1 MALHRRIVI
10 SGSRGIAAE
19 VIQACS
25 ERGYS
30 VFILGGE
37 EEESRTLAESITEC
51 AGFSAI
57 DLRNESEVE
66 SAFALAKNQLGGITD
81 VISIA
86 GGSGRKFGDGS
97 LENMSLSAWNQTLEL
112 NLTTAFLTLREGL
125 RALSESG
132 GSITL
137 TSSVLGS
144 NPSPL
149 RFGTQAYALSKAA
162 INGLVHLAAAS
173 YVDKNI
179 RINAIAPALVATPMS
194 QRAIASSEITDYI
207 TKKQPL
213 TRRALV
219 PMELV
224 SSYLYLLEN
233 SAITG
238 QIITVDAGWS
248 VVTDGLFQ

>member
-1 MALHRRIVI
+1 MSLHRRIVI
-10 SGSRGIAAE
+10 TGSRGIAAE

-25 ERGYS
+25 QRGYS
-30 VFILGGE
+30 IFILGGE
-37 EEESRTLAESITEC
+37 ADDSRNLAESITEC

-57 DLRNESEVE
+57 DLRNESDVE
-66 SAFALAKNQLGGITD
+66 SAFALAKNKLGGITD

-86 GGSGRKFGDGS
+86 GGSGRKFGDGP
-97 LENMSLSAWNQTLEL
+97 LESMSLSAWDKTLEL

-149 RFGTQAYALSKAA
+149 RFGTQAYAVSKSA
-162 INGLVHLAAAS
+162 INGLVQLAAAS
-173 YVDKNI
+173 YVDKKI

-194 QRAIASSEITDYI
+194 NRAMESTEIADYI

-213 TRRALV
+213 VGRALV
-219 PMELV
+219 PGELV

-233 SAITG
+233 SAVTG
-238 QIITVDAGWS
+238 QIMTVDAGWS

>member
-1 MALHRRIVI
+1 MASQRRIVI
-10 SGSRGIAAE
+10 TGSRGIAAE
-19 VIQACS
+19 VIHACS
-25 ERGYS
+25 KRGYS
-30 VFILGGE
+30 TFIVGGE
-37 EEESRTLAESITEC
+37 EEDSRNLAESITRC

-57 DLRNESEVE
+57 DLRSESAVE
-66 SAFALAKNQLGGITD
+66 SVFALANKELGGITD
-81 VISIA
+81 VIAVA
-86 GGSGRKFGDGS
+86 GGSGRSFGDGP
-97 LENMSLSAWNQTLEL
+97 LDSLSRSAWDKTLEL

-125 RALSESG
+125 KVLSESG

-144 NPSPL
+144 HPSPL
-149 RFGTQAYALSKAA
+149 RFGTQAYAVSKAA

-194 QRAIASSEITDYI
+194 RRASENSEIVNYI
-207 TKKQPL
+207 IKKQPL
-213 TRRALV
+213 TEKALE
-219 PMELV
+219 PSDLV

-233 SAITG
+233 SAVTG
-238 QIITVDAGWS
+238 QILTVDGGWS